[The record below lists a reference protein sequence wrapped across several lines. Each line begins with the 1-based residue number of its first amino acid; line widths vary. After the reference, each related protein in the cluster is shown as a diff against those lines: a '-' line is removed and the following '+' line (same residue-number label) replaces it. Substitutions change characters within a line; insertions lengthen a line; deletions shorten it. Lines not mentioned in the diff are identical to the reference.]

1 MRYQKVSYSC
11 GAAAVVNV
19 LQCFGK
25 RVPERIVRARAG
37 TCYEIGTPEAGIVK
51 ALRSFGRTT
60 ELFNERSSPVAKLR
74 DMLGDPGYDTVAI
87 ICTEDL
93 QHWAT
98 VIGTVGNRFI
108 VIDSS
113 NTKKNVKEN
122 GVWILDAKQLKK
134 LWKSRS
140 KRFYGIIVT

>member
-25 RVPERIVRARAG
+25 RVPERIIRARAG
-37 TCYEIGTPEAGIVK
+37 TCFEIGTPESGIIK
-51 ALRSFGRTT
+51 ALRSFGHET
-60 ELFNERSSPVAKLR
+60 ESLNTSYFPIFKLNAAIK
-74 DMLGDPGYDTVAI
+74 DGNVAI

-98 VIGTVGNRFI
+98 VIGKVRDSFI
-108 VIDSS
+108 IIDSS

-122 GVWILDAKQLKK
+122 GVWVLTPKQLKR
-134 LWKSRS
+134 LWKSRT
-140 KRFYGIIVT
+140 KRFYGIIVK